1 MESGIALRRSSGLE
15 VTGSDERRGAAVV
28 TAAAPA
34 VRALERRARGKG
46 LFPAEGLFRAVALAC
61 AGFVLVVMAGLFV
74 VLLYRSHLSIHKFG
88 WGFLWSAAWNPVRD
102 DFGAASSIF
111 GTILSTVIAMLI
123 AVPLSFII
131 ALFLVEIA
139 HPRIARP
146 VSYGIELLA
155 AVPSI
160 IYGMW
165 GLFVLAPLMANHV
178 QPVLQKFLGRL
189 PLFSGPPMGI
199 GMLTAGLVLALMVL
213 PFITAVVRD
222 VFALVPPVM
231 KEAGYG
237 LGATTWEVTRKVTVG
252 YGMKG
257 IVGGVF
263 LGLGR
268 AIGETMAVTFV
279 IGNDHR
285 IAASLFASGNSI
297 ASTLANEFTEAS
309 EPVYLSAL
317 VELGLILFVVTLVIQ
332 VLAQLWL
339 NHIGRL
345 SGNRS

>member
-1 MESGIALRRSSGLE
+1 MTGIE
-15 VTGSDERRGAAVV
+15 DRGR
-28 TAAAPA
+28 AAAAAAAALPA
-34 VRALERRARGKG
+34 RRMVRRTHGRAP
-46 LFPAEGLFRAVALAC
+46 LVAEGVFRAAAFTC

-74 VLLYRSHLSIHKFG
+74 VLLYRSRLSIHRFG
-88 WGFLWSAAWNPVRD
+88 WSFLWSSAWDPVRD

-131 ALFLVEIA
+131 ALFLVEVA

-165 GLFVLAPLMANHV
+165 GLFVLAPLMATYV
-178 QPVLQKFLGRL
+178 QPEMQKVLGKL

-199 GMLTAGLVLALMVL
+199 GVLTAGLVLALMVL

-339 NHIGRL
+339 TRL
-345 SGNRS
+345 ARQAGTRS